1 VVLPPS
7 AIYFKSTHFQMSQS
21 TNDDPVGVLLV
32 DKPQGMTSH
41 DIVARMRR
49 VFRMKKIG
57 HAGTLDPMATGLLLI
72 LVGKATKVSQ
82 YLMSMDK
89 EYTGTVKL
97 GEVTDSQDAD
107 GEVVATTPVPELT
120 QADVQQQMATFIGD
134 QYQTPPMYS
143 AKKVNGQKL
152 YKLAREGK
160 TIEREP
166 RVINVSRFEMTNFA
180 LPEVSFVVGSSKG
193 AYIRTIAHDLGA
205 RLGCGGHLC
214 VLRRTAVGQFRIE
227 NANTLE
233 EIEDMSPSSLR
244 RKLIPVNQAVPSHA
258 L

>member
-1 VVLPPS
+1 
-7 AIYFKSTHFQMSQS
+7 MSQP
-21 TNDDPVGVLLV
+21 TNDDPIGVLLV

-49 VFRMKKIG
+49 VFRIKKIG

-82 YLMSMDK
+82 FLMSADK

-97 GEVTDSQDAD
+97 GEATDSQDAD
-107 GEVVATTPVPELT
+107 GEIVETKPVPELT
-120 QADVQQQMATFIGD
+120 QADVEKVMATFMGD

-152 YKLAREGK
+152 YKLARQGK
-160 TIEREP
+160 TIEREA
-166 RVINVSRFEMTNFA
+166 RVIHVSRYDILDFN
-180 LPEVSFVVGSSKG
+180 LPEISVIVGSSKG
-193 AYIRTIAHDLGA
+193 TYIRTLAHDLGE

-214 VLRRTAVGQFRIE
+214 ALRRTQVGKFRIE
-227 NANTLE
+227 DANTLE
-233 EIEDMSPSSLR
+233 EIENMAPSELR
-244 RKLIPVNQAVPSHA
+244 TKLIPVNQAVPSVA
-258 L
+258 M

>member
-1 VVLPPS
+1 
-7 AIYFKSTHFQMSQS
+7 
-21 TNDDPVGVLLV
+21 
-32 DKPQGMTSH
+32 
-41 DIVARMRR
+41 
-49 VFRMKKIG
+49 
-57 HAGTLDPMATGLLLI
+57 
-72 LVGKATKVSQ
+72 
-82 YLMSMDK
+82 
-89 EYTGTVKL
+89 
-97 GEVTDSQDAD
+97 
-107 GEVVATTPVPELT
+107 
-120 QADVQQQMATFIGD
+120 
-134 QYQTPPMYS
+134 
-143 AKKVNGQKL
+143 
-152 YKLAREGK
+152 
-160 TIEREP
+160 
-166 RVINVSRFEMTNFA
+166 MTNFA